1 MRTSLDILLT
11 CILYLTSCQY
21 GNVSGREDTSD
32 SKNITEIIGTFVLW
46 HAHVFNLTKILLLL
60 FLGKNYKKSILRE
73 EIQLFDWEQLA
84 KDVKNY
90 VDLAHCDK
98 ENVFC
103 FTEKHKKLAETNKT
117 SLNDYER
124 KR

>member
-1 MRTSLDILLT
+1 M
-11 CILYLTSCQY
+11 
-21 GNVSGREDTSD
+21 
-32 SKNITEIIGTFVLW
+32 
-46 HAHVFNLTKILLLL
+46 L

-90 VDLAHCDK
+90 VDLARCQK

-103 FTEKHKKLAETNKT
+103 FTEKHKKLPETNKT
-117 SLNDYER
+117 FVKDHER

>member
-1 MRTSLDILLT
+1 MS
-11 CILYLTSCQY
+11 S
-21 GNVSGREDTSD
+21 
-32 SKNITEIIGTFVLW
+32 
-46 HAHVFNLTKILLLL
+46 LTKIL

-90 VDLAHCDK
+90 LDLARSQK

-103 FTEKHKKLAETNKT
+103 FTEKDKKLAETNNT
-117 SLNDYER
+117 LEDHER